1 MELFLAILLALC
13 YNGSSFMKGD
23 GIMAFDAGMLA
34 CVTHEILSESRG
46 ARVEKIYQPDRD
58 EIHIQIRSLHGGKRI
73 LINAGSNNPR
83 IGFTEIS
90 KENPQ
95 NPPMFC
101 VLLRKHLQGA
111 KLSDIEQLGFERAV
125 LLSFDTRDEMGF
137 DTKCYLVAELMGKYS
152 NLIFLN
158 EEKRIVSALKVVDFT
173 TSSLRQVLPG
183 MLYEMPPKQ
192 NKSDPLLATKDSF
205 SALWHDAPAD
215 ARADKFIINNYL
227 GISSAVAREIAYR
240 ACGDIEATLRQTT
253 LDKLWSA
260 FLSIVDHIKNSAF
273 EPTAVYDGERM
284 VEYAFCRLTHYTGLD
299 IKGYESASKM
309 LDTYFES
316 RDRDVRVKQKATDIL
331 KILTNSESRLLKKID
346 KQRVELEECKEGE
359 KYKKQGDLI
368 TSNIY
373 AIERGMKRV
382 ELVDYEAY
390 DEESGTFGKI
400 VIELDTR
407 LSPSANAQRMYKR
420 YNKCKNAQRELTVQI
435 EKAEQELGYIYSVF
449 DALSHA
455 ENTSDLVEIRDE
467 LYTSGYASKMK
478 NYRPTKKKNTS
489 YMKFKTTDGYTV
501 LCGKNN
507 IQNEYITFNLAS
519 KSDYW
524 FHVKNK
530 PGSHVVML
538 CNGEEPD
545 SINFTEA
552 AEIAAYYS
560 SVNESTN
567 IAVDY
572 TFARHVKKVQG
583 ANPGLVIYHTNWTAY
598 VTPSEEKVASLRI
611 Q

>member
-1 MELFLAILLALC
+1 
-13 YNGSSFMKGD
+13 
-23 GIMAFDAGMLA
+23 MAFDAGMIA
-34 CVTHEILSESRG
+34 CVTSEILAESKG
-46 ARVEKIYQPDRD
+46 ARIEKVYQPDRD

-111 KLSDIEQLGFERAV
+111 RLADIEQLGFERAV
-125 LLSFDTRDEMGF
+125 ILSFDTRDEMGF
-137 DTKCYLVAELMGKYS
+137 DTRCYLVAELMGKYS
-152 NLIFLN
+152 NLIFLDA
-158 EEKRIVSALKVVDFT
+158 EKRIVSALKTVDFT

-183 MLYEMPPKQ
+183 MLYELPPKQ
-192 NKSDPLLATKDSF
+192 NKNDPLEYTKEQFFALYDDALADQK
-205 SALWHDAPAD
+205 
-215 ARADKFIINNYL
+215 ADKFILSNYL

-240 ACGDIEATLRQTT
+240 ACGDIEATLRSCPCE
-253 LDKLWSA
+253 KLFKSFSEIIEQIKSNQYLPSA
-260 FLSIVDHIKNSAF
+260 VF
-273 EPTAVYDGERM
+273 DGDRI
-284 VEYAFCRLTHYTGLD
+284 VEYAFCRISHYTGLE
-299 IKGYESASKM
+299 IREFESPSRM
-309 LDTYFES
+309 LDMYFEG
-316 RDRDVRVKQKATDIL
+316 RDREVRVKQKATDIL
-331 KILTNSESRLLKKID
+331 KILTNSETRLLKKID
-346 KQRVELEECKEGE
+346 KQRAELEDCKQGE

-373 AIERGMKRV
+373 AIERGMKKV
-382 ELVDYEAY
+382 ELIDYEAY
-390 DEESGTFGKI
+390 DEESGEFEKV

-420 YNKCKNAQRELTVQI
+420 YNKCKSAERELAIQIEKAQREL
-435 EKAEQELGYIYSVF
+435 EYIYSVF
-449 DALSHA
+449 DALAHA

-478 NYRPTKKKNTS
+478 NYRPQKKKSNAF
-489 YMKFKTTDGYTV
+489 MQFKTTDGYVV

-507 IQNEYITFNLAS
+507 IQNENITFNLAH

-524 FHVKNK
+524 FHIKNK
-530 PGSHVVML
+530 AGSHVVML

-545 SINFTEA
+545 AINFTEA

-560 SVNESTN
+560 SGQGGVS
-567 IAVDY
+567 IPVDY
-572 TFARHVKKVQG
+572 TFAKNVKKIQG

-598 VTPSEEKVASLRI
+598 VTPNAEKIAKLREK
-611 Q
+611 

>member
-1 MELFLAILLALC
+1 
-13 YNGSSFMKGD
+13 
-23 GIMAFDAGMLA
+23 MAFDAGMLA
-34 CVTHEILSESRG
+34 CVTNEILKESRG

-111 KLSDIEQLGFERAV
+111 KLSDVEQLGFERAV

-137 DTKCYLVAELMGKYS
+137 DTKCYLIAELMGKYS

-158 EEKRIVSALKVVDFT
+158 SEKRIVSALKVVDFT

-183 MLYEMPPKQ
+183 MLYELPPKQ
-192 NKSDPLLATKDSF
+192 SKNDPLFSTKEDF
-205 SALWHDAPAD
+205 SKLWYDAPAD
-215 ARADKFIINNYL
+215 ARTDKFIINNYL
-227 GISSAVAREIAYR
+227 GISSAVAREVAYR
-240 ACGDIEATLRQTT
+240 ASGDIDAALRNTPLEA
-253 LDKLWSA
+253 LWSA
-260 FLSIVDHIKNSAF
+260 FEGVVAHIKNASF
-273 EPTAVYDGERM
+273 EPCAVYEGERM
-284 VEYAFCRLTHYTGLD
+284 VEYAFCRLTHYTGLE
-299 IKGYESASKM
+299 IKSFESPSKM

-316 RDRDVRVKQKATDIL
+316 RDRDTRVKQKATDIL

-346 KQRVELEECKEGE
+346 KQRAELEECKEGE

-382 ELVDYEAY
+382 ELVDYENY

-407 LSPSANAQRMYKR
+407 LSPSANAQRMYKK
-420 YNKCKNAQRELTVQI
+420 YNKCKNAQRELTLQI
-435 EKAEQELGYIYSVF
+435 EKAEQELKYIYSVF

-478 NYRPTKKKNTS
+478 NYRPVKKKNTS
-489 YMKFKTTDGYTV
+489 YMKFRTTDGYTV

-530 PGSHVVML
+530 PGSHVVMI

-545 SINFTEA
+545 AINFTEA
-552 AEIAAYYS
+552 AEIAAHYS
-560 SVNESTN
+560 SVNESAN

-598 VTPSEEKVASLRI
+598 VTPSAEKIAKLRI

>member
-1 MELFLAILLALC
+1 
-13 YNGSSFMKGD
+13 
-23 GIMAFDAGMLA
+23 MAFDAGMLA
-34 CVTHEILSESRG
+34 CVTHEILKESRG

-158 EEKRIVSALKVVDFT
+158 SEKRIVSALKVVDFT

-183 MLYEMPPKQ
+183 MLYELPPKQ
-192 NKSDPLLATKDSF
+192 SKNDPLLCTKESF
-205 SALWHDAPAD
+205 SELWYDAPAD
-215 ARADKFIINNYL
+215 ARTDKFIINNYL

-240 ACGDIEATLRQTT
+240 ASGDIDATLRNTS
-253 LDKLWSA
+253 LDALWSS
-260 FLSIVDHIKNSAF
+260 FESIIDHIKCDSF
-273 EPTAVYDGERM
+273 EPTAVYEGERI
-284 VEYAFCRLTHYTGLD
+284 VEYAFCRLTHYTGLE
-299 IKGYESASKM
+299 IKSFESPSKM

-316 RDRDVRVKQKATDIL
+316 RDRDTRVRQKATDIL
-331 KILTNSESRLLKKID
+331 KILTNTESRLLKKMD
-346 KQRVELEECKEGE
+346 KQRAELEECKAGE
-359 KYKKQGDLI
+359 SFKKQGDLI

-382 ELVDYEAY
+382 ELIDYESY

-400 VIELDTR
+400 VIELDSR
-407 LSPSANAQRMYKR
+407 LSPSANAQRMYKK
-420 YNKCKNAQRELTVQI
+420 YNKCKNAQRELTLQI
-435 EKAEQELGYIYSVF
+435 EKAEQELKYIYSVF

-489 YMKFKTTDGYTV
+489 YMKFRTTDGYTV

-530 PGSHVVML
+530 PGSHVVMI

-545 SINFTEA
+545 AINFTEA
-552 AEIAAYYS
+552 AEIAAHYS
-560 SVNESTN
+560 SVQDSQN

-572 TFARHVKKVQG
+572 TFAKNVKKIQG
-583 ANPGLVIYHTNWTAY
+583 ASPGLVIYHTNWTAY
-598 VTPSEEKVASLRI
+598 VTPSAEKIAKLRI